1 MGKLFEQYTRFEE
14 VLKAKE
20 NYSMNCDKCPIRKA
34 CESAFEGV
42 SIEEV
47 ENLEPC
53 EKVLFD
59 YILTGQTP
67 NL

>member
-20 NYSMNCDKCPIRKA
+20 NYSMNCDKCPIREA
-34 CESAFEGV
+34 CESAFEGA
-42 SIEEV
+42 SIEKAD
-47 ENLEPC
+47 NLEPC
-53 EKVLFD
+53 EKILFD

-67 NL
+67 